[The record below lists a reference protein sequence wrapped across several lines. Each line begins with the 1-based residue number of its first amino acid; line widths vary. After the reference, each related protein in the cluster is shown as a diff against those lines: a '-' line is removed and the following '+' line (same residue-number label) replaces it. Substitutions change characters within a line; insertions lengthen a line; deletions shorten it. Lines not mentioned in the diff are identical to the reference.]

1 MRRHASRWWIAGLL
15 TGLILAGRPVSSPL
29 TLTATTLDTGQ
40 RGPAMAD
47 RWPKVQIS
55 DPVTRDATK
64 RALDGAARWL
74 SAARCEGIFSEFEDA
89 TGLSLRDRL
98 RQLESNPAD
107 YLGLIF
113 VQDGSR
119 HPTCERHGVLAF
131 TAVGSRLV
139 YVCGRD
145 FARAWSKDQ
154 REVQSTLIHE
164 MLHSLGLGE
173 NPPAPREI
181 TARVQR
187 MCWQ

>member
-1 MRRHASRWWIAGLL
+1 MTGLL
-15 TGLILAGRPVSSPL
+15 ASLILAGRPLTAPL
-29 TLTATTLDTGQ
+29 TADAVTPHGAQG
-40 RGPAMAD
+40 GPAASD
-47 RWPKVQIS
+47 RWPKVQIN

-64 RALDGAARWL
+64 RALDGAAVWL
-74 SAARCEGIFSEFEDA
+74 SATRCEGIFSEFEDA
-89 TGLSLRDRL
+89 TGLPLRDRL
-98 RQLESNPAD
+98 GQLESNPTG

-113 VQDGSR
+113 FHDGSR

-181 TARVQR
+181 TARVQQL
-187 MCWQ
+187 CWQ